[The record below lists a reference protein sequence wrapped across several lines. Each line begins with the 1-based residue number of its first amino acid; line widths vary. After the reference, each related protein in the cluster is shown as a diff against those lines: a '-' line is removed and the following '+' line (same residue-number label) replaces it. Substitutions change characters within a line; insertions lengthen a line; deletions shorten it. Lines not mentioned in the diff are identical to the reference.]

1 MEQGHERWQ
10 ILITTY
16 RNRYTTVIG
25 AMAMVKTGD
34 SAPNFTLKNTSKED
48 ISLSDYAGKTV
59 VLAFYP
65 GAFTGVCDKEMCA
78 FQDNM
83 GKLNDADT
91 VVLGISVDSPWANA
105 EFARK
110 YDLEFTLLSDVDRNV
125 VNMYDATF
133 TGLGGIDGY
142 VSANRVVVVIDK
154 DGVVQHRWDAES
166 PGVEPDYDAVV
177 SFAGS
182 L

>member
-1 MEQGHERWQ
+1 MEQGHECWQ
-10 ILITTY
+10 ILISIY
-16 RNRYTTVIG
+16 RNRYTPVIG
-25 AMAMVKTGD
+25 AIAMVKTGD
-34 SAPNFTLKNTSKED
+34 TAPNFTLKNTSKDD

-83 GKLNDADT
+83 GKLNDANA

-110 YDLEFTLLSDVDRNV
+110 YELEFTLLSDVDRNV

-133 TGLGGIDGY
+133 TGLGGIEGY
-142 VSANRVVVVIDK
+142 VSANRVVIVIDK

-177 SFAGS
+177 SVAGS

>member
-1 MEQGHERWQ
+1 MIDAR
-10 ILITTY
+10 L
-16 RNRYTTVIG
+16 
-25 AMAMVKTGD
+25 MDKTGD

-48 ISLSDYAGKTV
+48 ISLSNYAGKTV
-59 VLAFYP
+59 ILAFYP

-83 GKLNDADT
+83 GKLNDADV
-91 VVLGISVDSPWANA
+91 VVLGVSVDSPWANA

-125 VNMYDATF
+125 VNLYDASF
-133 TGLGGIDGY
+133 TGLGGIEGY
-142 VSANRVVVVIDK
+142 VSANRVVIVVDK
-154 DGVVQHRWDAES
+154 DGKVQHRWVAEN
-166 PGVEPDYDAVV
+166 PGVEPDYDQIV
-177 SFAGS
+177 SFARS